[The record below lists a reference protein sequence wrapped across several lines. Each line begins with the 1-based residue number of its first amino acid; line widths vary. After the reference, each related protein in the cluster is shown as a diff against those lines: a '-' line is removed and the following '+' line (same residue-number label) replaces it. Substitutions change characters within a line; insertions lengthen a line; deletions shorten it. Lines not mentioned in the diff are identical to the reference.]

1 MDSFV
6 DGMAEVFQ
14 DAGTLKTFLRV
25 KLRRNLSKCSPTDLP
40 IDEICSNVDAK
51 AEAQGWRRDLIAK
64 ARDEFPLRGDFRAIC
79 DDELKHL
86 DTLNPPIRS
95 SPLDRRR
102 LTINFVLCS
111 VAIVALA
118 VWLGVGFG
126 VVWFTTTI
134 GAYLLT
140 AAMSLL
146 GRWFAMPQQFGN
158 VGRRFVARL
167 ATGAVTRCL
176 SAALALGGAASL
188 FSGFIHVHSIPPE
201 VQDVRVHRA
210 SNDAIESVV
219 HAGDRKLTFTFPWG
233 RTLKL
238 EADGFRPTELRLF
251 PWVPAECTNV
261 EFEPAIYVLITA
273 QQDLKG
279 LLPLQPNE
287 PKAKISIKSGGIE
300 LYGDD
305 YLGHPV
311 LLGTGMR
318 AFRPK
323 EIPANADVASGSRL
337 LNQQQTLTIDV
348 VDAAGAAIGSQKS
361 YTVRAPKQWSDVQE
375 YSLTS
380 Q

>member
-261 EFEPAIYVLITA
+261 EFEGRRSTSSPL

-279 LLPLQPNE
+279 LLPIQRQMS
-287 PKAKISIKSGGIE
+287 PKAKISIKSSGIR
-300 LYGDD
+300 LCRGRLQDA
-305 YLGHPV
+305 V
-311 LLGTGMR
+311 LLSTGMQR
-318 AFRPK
+318 FGGKFLRMPTL
-323 EIPANADVASGSRL
+323 PAAVS
-337 LNQQQTLTIDV
+337 NQQQTLTIDV
-348 VDAAGAAIGSQKS
+348 VDAAGATIGSQKS
-361 YTVRAPKQWSDVQE
+361 YTVGRAAKQWSSVK
-375 YSLTS
+375 STA
-380 Q
+380 